1 MQQGTDPRPKAPA
14 RCSVAALAERFMAFK
29 DPKNV
34 DCYNIK
40 YRILPAFGA
49 REAESIKTHEV
60 TAWHK
65 AVTKKVRVKDENGK
79 TLGTQQVP
87 APLVADRALDTFKA
101 MMNWAERQE
110 LVARHTNPCEFV
122 DRNYSQLELEREYER
137 EDAEL
142 EIGRAHVYTPVTNAH
157 LVCRILLEKQKTI
170 NDNFF

>member
-1 MQQGTDPRPKAPA
+1 
-14 RCSVAALAERFMAFK
+14 MAFK

-34 DCYNIK
+34 DCYNIN

-87 APLVADRALDTFKA
+87 APLVADRDLHTFKA
-101 MMNWAERQE
+101 MLNWHERKE
-110 LVARHTNPCEFV
+110 LVPPHTNPCEFF
-122 DRNYSQLELEREYER
+122 DGHYSQIELDR
-137 EDAEL
+137 
-142 EIGRAHVYTPVTNAH
+142 
-157 LVCRILLEKQKTI
+157 K
-170 NDNFF
+170 